1 MLSMGSLIATLMNYA
16 KRNNAEA
23 SLVACSE
30 SYMQRFEQQVKGR
43 VVVLTTD
50 SFHIMDH
57 DF

>member
-1 MLSMGSLIATLMNYA
+1 MGSLIATLMNYA